1 MLFRMFLEKQNPA
14 EESKM
19 LEINL
24 NFENLNEE
32 QIYADLL
39 VNLGTL
45 FPDSDFVIS
54 VLSNFT
60 AMLKQSFGKISWVGF
75 YFVNQDY
82 LHLGPFQGKIACT
95 QIKIGSGVCGT
106 SAQEKKTV
114 IVENVN
120 KFPGHIAC
128 DSDSKSEIVVPIVHE
143 GLLLGVLDIDSYR
156 YSAFGETDKK
166 YLEKMIAFLTPKIN
180 RSLKLN

>member
-1 MLFRMFLEKQNPA
+1 M
-14 EESKM
+14 SV
-19 LEINL
+19 ISL

-32 QIYADLL
+32 QIYTDLIN
-39 VNLGTL
+39 NLQTL
-45 FPDSDFVIS
+45 FPDSDFIIS

-60 AMLKQSFGKISWVGF
+60 AVLKQSFGKISWVGF
-75 YFVNQDY
+75 YFINHDY

-114 IVENVN
+114 IVENVH

-128 DSDSKSEIVVPIVHE
+128 DSDSKSEIVVPIVYDNF
-143 GLLLGVLDIDSYR
+143 LLGVLDIDSYR

-166 YLEKMIAFLTPKIN
+166 YLEKMVAFLAPKIN
-180 RSLKLN
+180 NSLKLN